1 MKYEKVKD
9 HNNLVRDVNS
19 NAIVNKNTN
28 EYNTYIRLR
37 NLKQNESKKI
47 ECMEKDINSMKN
59 DIDEIKNL
67 LKQFL
72 NGQ

>member
-9 HNNLVRDVNS
+9 HKNLVRDKS
-19 NAIVNKNTN
+19 TNAIVNKNMN
-28 EYNTYIRLR
+28 DYNNYIKMRNAKEYEIR
-37 NLKQNESKKI
+37 KVQN
-47 ECMEKDINSMKN
+47 MENDILEIKG

-72 NGQ
+72 NR